1 MSAVL
6 RSQDTQLFRA
16 GSHGPRHALVLSFG
30 CVGGSGTEWAMAD
43 VRQLARR
50 LQVLEAITDSA
61 LRELDLDKLFDV
73 LLQQVRELF
82 AVDTVTVL
90 LVDPSGGQLVARATA
105 GLEEEVL
112 QGVRV
117 PVGSG
122 FAGTVANRREPVQ
135 IDHVDRSTVVNPL
148 LWERGLRVMLGVPM
162 VAEGDL
168 IGVLHVGSTTTRRF
182 TDDDVDLLQ
191 LAADRLAT
199 ATHLHRSRSELA
211 AAALLQDSLL
221 PGRLPTTPTWEF
233 AARYVPGAENG
244 VGGDWYDVFELPD
257 QRIGVVIG
265 DVVGSGLPAAIV
277 MGRLRSALRAYAL
290 EFPDPAE
297 VLDKLDRKASHF
309 EANTMATVAYAVI
322 DTGAARVDLALA
334 GHLPP
339 VLAVPGEPAHHVDPP
354 LGPPIGHNLAVT
366 GRRSTTLHL
375 PPGALLAFYT
385 DGLVERRGLDLD
397 VRLEQLRRQVTPE
410 TAETV
415 CAAIMAKL
423 VGHEPATD
431 DIALLTARRCPD
443 PS

>member
-1 MSAVL
+1 M
-6 RSQDTQLFRA
+6 T
-16 GSHGPRHALVLSFG
+16 
-30 CVGGSGTEWAMAD
+30 D
-43 VRQLARR
+43 VRRLARR

-73 LLQQVRELF
+73 LPRQVRELF

-90 LVDPSGGQLVARATA
+90 LVDAGGGHLVARATS

-122 FAGTVANRREPVQ
+122 FAGAVANRREPVQ
-135 IDHVDRSTVVNPL
+135 IDHVDPSTVVNPL

-162 VAEGDL
+162 VAEGRL
-168 IGVLHVGSTTTRRF
+168 IGVLHIGSTAERRF
-182 TDDDVDLLQ
+182 TDEDVDLLR

-199 ATHLHRSRSELA
+199 AAHLHRSRSELA

-221 PGRLPTTPTWEF
+221 PDRLPTTPAWEF

-244 VGGDWYDVFELPD
+244 VGGDWYDVFELPGE
-257 QRIGVVIG
+257 RIGVVIG
-265 DVVGSGLPAAIV
+265 DVVGSGLPAAVV

-290 EFPDPAE
+290 EFPDPAD
-297 VLDKLDRKASHF
+297 VLGKLDRKASHF
-309 EANTMATVAYAVI
+309 EAHTMATVAYAVI
-322 DTGAARVDLALA
+322 DTVTARVDLALA

-339 VLAVPGEPAHHVDPP
+339 VLAGPGEPARLVDSPV
-354 LGPPIGHNLAVT
+354 GPPVGYNLAVT
-366 GRRSTTLHL
+366 GRRGTALDL

-385 DGLVERRGLDLD
+385 DGLVERRGVDLD
-397 VRLEQLRRQVTPE
+397 SRLEQLRRQVTAT

-415 CAAIMAKL
+415 CAGIMADL
-423 VGHEPATD
+423 VGNQPATD
-431 DIALLTARRCPD
+431 DIALLVSRHRPEPT
-443 PS
+443 

>member
-1 MSAVL
+1 M
-6 RSQDTQLFRA
+6 T
-16 GSHGPRHALVLSFG
+16 
-30 CVGGSGTEWAMAD
+30 D
-43 VRQLARR
+43 VRRLARR

-73 LLQQVRELF
+73 LLQQVRALF

-105 GLEEEVL
+105 GLEEEVI

-135 IDHVDRSTVVNPL
+135 IDHVDASTVVNPL
-148 LWERGLRVMLGVPM
+148 LWERGLRVMVGVPM
-162 VAEGDL
+162 VAQGRL
-168 IGVLHVGSTTTRRF
+168 IGVLHIGSTTSRRF
-182 TDDDVDLLQ
+182 TDEDVDLLQ

-199 ATHLHRSRSELA
+199 AAHMHRSRSELA

-221 PGRLPTTPTWEF
+221 PGRLPTTPVWEF

-257 QRIGVVIG
+257 ERIGVVIG

-297 VLDKLDRKASHF
+297 VLGKLDRKASHF
-309 EANTMATVAYAVI
+309 ERSTMATVAYAVI
-322 DTGAARVDLALA
+322 DTATARVDLVLA

-339 VLAVPGEPAHHVDPP
+339 VLAIPGEPARLVDAP
-354 LGPPIGHNLAVT
+354 LGPPIGHDLAVT
-366 GRRSTTLHL
+366 GRQGTTLDL

-385 DGLVERRGLDLD
+385 DGLVERRGVDLD
-397 VRLEQLRRQVTPE
+397 SRLEQLCQLVAPA
-410 TAETV
+410 TAETA
-415 CAAIMAKL
+415 CARIMAGL
-423 VGHEPATD
+423 VGNQPATD
-431 DIALLTARRCPD
+431 DIALLVTRHRPRPGWPVSAPTV
-443 PS
+443 PV